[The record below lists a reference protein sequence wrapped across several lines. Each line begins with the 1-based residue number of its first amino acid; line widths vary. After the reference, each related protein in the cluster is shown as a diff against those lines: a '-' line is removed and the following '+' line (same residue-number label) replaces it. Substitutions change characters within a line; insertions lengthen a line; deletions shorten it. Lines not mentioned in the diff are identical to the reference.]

1 MPKYYPFNI
10 IGSGANLRIVP
21 VGVLSNDELSG
32 ATAVSDTNIGKNA
45 ILRYI
50 YNAINNIDPDSSN
63 TRNYKQGLDRMV
75 AGNYGGIDDGN
86 GINLPQIYGNT
97 TYSNLRT
104 LGDGS
109 IVLDFNYNNKDINH
123 TGYLYSRD
131 KGKNW
136 SIVTNFDNPYAK
148 GGIYETQWGDSD
160 FSQDED
166 RNGWAAA
173 KEEII
178 YHPVNTYP
186 LIATGTSNAAHR
198 QIVAARKNKGLS
210 SNDFLNFVYANEPL
224 IDAIK
229 PVREGPGYD
238 EISTVAEKIGA
249 RSIGGRL
256 DHSNFYKRGGR
267 LNYFNIYGGKN

>member
-10 IGSGANLRIVP
+10 IGSGTNLRIVP

-32 ATAVSDTNIGKNA
+32 ATAISDTNIGKNA
-45 ILRYI
+45 TLRYI
-50 YNAINNIDPDSSN
+50 YNAINNINPDDIS
-63 TRNYKQGLDRMV
+63 TRNYKYGLDRMV
-75 AGNYGGIDDGN
+75 AGNYGEIDDGDVL
-86 GINLPQIYGNT
+86 GIPQIYGNT

-104 LGDGS
+104 LGDNS
-109 IVLDFNYNNKDINH
+109 IVLDFNYTNKDRNH

-131 KGKNW
+131 NGKNW
-136 SIVTNFDNPYAK
+136 SVVTNFDNPYAK
-148 GGIYETQWGDSD
+148 GGIYETQWGGSD

-166 RNGWAAA
+166 RNKWYAA
-173 KEEII
+173 KEKVI

-186 LIATGTSNAAHR
+186 LIVKGDSRAAHR
-198 QIVAARKNKGLS
+198 QTVAARKNKGLS
-210 SNDFLNFVYANEPL
+210 SNDLLNYFYANEPL
-224 IDAIK
+224 VKNFA
-229 PVREGPGYD
+229 PVMKNFGYD

-249 RSIGGRL
+249 WSIGGRL